1 MWAGIIWARRPNA
14 WQNLPIIIT
23 SPYVE
28 RVEGMDLVIIGER
41 ITMKDILCRNPTLDD
56 LRQLRHIVH
65 PSNADWIGNVHAVL
79 HQVMDFCLD
88 AIIEDGNVCASWR
101 LRVWICLAPNA
112 VGLLVKCYNDV
123 CNFFGQDAL

>member
-1 MWAGIIWARRPNA
+1 MSIGVHMWAGIIWARRPNA

-79 HQVMDFCLD
+79 HQVMDFFLTQSSRM
-88 AIIEDGNVCASWR
+88 EMCA
-101 LRVWICLAPNA
+101 A
-112 VGLLVKCYNDV
+112 VRAGGSACGSAWPRMPSGFL
-123 CNFFGQDAL
+123 